1 MRDLAI
7 LTFMTLDGV
16 MQSPSSPDE
25 DPSEGFTQGGWAAP
39 YWNEVMQQ
47 VEAEAMSVPYDLLL
61 GRKTYELFASSFQ
74 NADEANP
81 VTRQLNSAHK
91 FVATTSATRR
101 LGWQT
106 ATRIT
111 GDVAAEVERLKGQDG
126 PLLQVHG
133 SWQLIQTL
141 LEHDLIDE
149 LRLWT
154 FPVLLG
160 SGKRLFAQGGTPAE
174 FKLVKTNRTPNGVTM
189 AIYRFARL
197 ME

>member
-16 MQSPSSPDE
+16 MQGPSSPEE
-25 DPSEGFTQGGWAAP
+25 DPSDGLIQGGWAAP

-61 GRKTYELFASSFQ
+61 GRTTYDLFASSFQ
-74 NADEANP
+74 NADEGNLAAH
-81 VTRQLNSAHK
+81 RLNGAHK
-91 FVATTSATRR
+91 FVATSSATRPLEWR
-101 LGWQT
+101 S

-111 GDVAAEVERLKGQDG
+111 GDVATEVARLKAQDG
-126 PLLQVHG
+126 LLLQVHG

-141 LEHDLIDE
+141 LEHDLVDE

-154 FPVLLG
+154 FPVVLG
-160 SGKRLFAQGGTPAE
+160 SGKRLFAQGSTPAD
-174 FKLVKTNRTPNGVTM
+174 FKLLKTGRTPNGVM
-189 AIYRFARL
+189 MGIYRRVP
-197 ME
+197 